1 MARRGIKRK
10 APDSYHLPNFGDYTP
25 TMFLRSHNQKDLD
38 EETKI
43 WKCAFEPSITN
54 PDETTNLLATCG
66 GKTVCIIDVI
76 TQQVLKR
83 FQDTDKNENFY
94 TLAWTTIEVPG
105 NKKINVLAVAGEG
118 AAIKLIYPNHLLM
131 YATIRGHKKYISC
144 LLFHP
149 TLTRLLFSGSRDGFV
164 YLWDIGVPDK
174 APNNQY
180 VPLLK
185 ISLQDTVGDAL
196 NLIFSEQSQLLIAGA
211 ERGCVG
217 WVVSDCHTL
226 IPTRRARVIEKP
238 DIVFQHPKSKTL
250 TIDGLINLPN
260 DRIAT
265 KQVGSGEILIWDLAD
280 HVAKEKKE
288 VTIEPLLKLKYPV
301 HNVKYLNLGF
311 SNGLLGVGDDQGN
324 LLLYHIKEVLE
335 KQRSEDEENV
345 WEASNVLQWPN
356 IVNRQPGESQRQDL
370 VVNTVAISSS
380 HEYVTGGTDNNLVCI
395 WKRDSEDEAA
405 ALDGHKGEE
414 TESKT
419 TEKFHAASP

>member
-1 MARRGIKRK
+1 MYFLDMARRGIKRR
-10 APDSYHLPNFGDYTP
+10 APESCHLPSMGDYSP
-25 TMFLRSHNQKDLD
+25 TMFLRSHNQKELD

-43 WKCAFEPSITN
+43 WKCSFEPSLDD
-54 PDETTNLLATCG
+54 PEETTNLLATCG

-94 TLAWTTIEVPG
+94 TLAWTTIELPS
-105 NKKINVLAVAGEG
+105 KKKVNILAVAGEG
-118 AAIKLIYPNHLLM
+118 GAVKLIYPSQLLM

-164 YLWDIGVPDK
+164 FLWDIGVPDS
-174 APNNQY
+174 APSSQY

-185 ISLQDTVGDAL
+185 ISLQDSVGDAL

-217 WVVSDCHTL
+217 WQVADCHTL
-226 IPTRRARVIEKP
+226 IPTRRAKVIEKP
-238 DIVFQHPKSKTL
+238 DIVFHHPKSKTL
-250 TIDGLINLPN
+250 TIDGLINLPG
-260 DRIAT
+260 DLIAT
-265 KQVGSGEILIWDLAD
+265 KQVGSGEILIWDLSL
-280 HVAKEKKE
+280 HVLKEKKE
-288 VTIEPLLKLKYPV
+288 VVIEPMIKLKYPV

-311 SNGLLGVGDDQGN
+311 SKGLLGVGDDQGN
-324 LLLYHIKEVLE
+324 LLLYNLKEILL
-335 KQRSEDEENV
+335 KQRAEDEENV
-345 WEASNVLQWPN
+345 WEPSNILEWPN
-356 IVNRQPGESQRQDL
+356 IVNLEPGDSQRPEL

-395 WKRDSEDEAA
+395 WKRDHEDEVNNEGGA
-405 ALDGHKGEE
+405 
-414 TESKT
+414 
-419 TEKFHAASP
+419 EKK